1 MSTFELKDR
10 EIETFHRD
18 GFVLVDNLIDD
29 ETAERI
35 KARYERMFCGEFETG
50 IRPDEVNWQDGVSD
64 PTLTRQICN
73 GWKGDR
79 TVAET
84 VLRED
89 IGRACATLGGWP
101 GARIKV
107 DNVLWKP
114 VGTRPLGMHQDC
126 AYLDWIDPNEM
137 ISCWIALD
145 DTTSEAGTM
154 ELVRGSH
161 RWTRAA
167 PIEQFHGPEDY
178 TKEMREAAA
187 AQGVGEPDVVPVV
200 VNKGGGSFH
209 HGNTWHGSNANRG
222 STARR
227 SLVVH
232 CLSSEACFVPRN
244 IAHGTGPMYGRYMR
258 HDGNAVMDD
267 NYFPILWTADGA
279 RSPWIDSYL
288 GSG

>member
-1 MSTFELKDR
+1 MKEFELKAE
-10 EIETFHRD
+10 EIAAFGRD
-18 GFVLVDNLIDD
+18 GFVLVENIIDD
-29 ETAERI
+29 ETAERL
-35 KARYERMFCGEFETG
+35 KERFTRMFRGEFDTSV
-50 IRPDEVNWQDGVSD
+50 RPDEVNWQEGASD

-101 GARIKV
+101 GARVKV

-145 DTTSEAGTM
+145 DTSAEAGTM

-161 RWTRAA
+161 RWARSR
-167 PIEQFHGPEDY
+167 PIEQFHGPGDY
-178 TKEMREAAA
+178 TREMRAAA
-187 AQGVGEPDVVPVV
+187 AAEGIDEPEIVPVV
-200 VNKGGGSFH
+200 VAKGSGSFH
-209 HGNTWHGSNANRG
+209 HGNTWHGSNANG
-222 STARR
+222 GTAARR

-232 CLSSEACFVPRN
+232 CLSSQACFVPSN
-244 IAHGTGPMYGRYMR
+244 IASGTGPIYGRYMR
-258 HDGNAVMDD
+258 RDGSTAMDD
-267 NYFPILWTADGA
+267 NDFPVLWS
-279 RSPWIDSYL
+279 RSGDRSAWIDGFL
-288 GSG
+288 ARP